1 MPLYLFKREKV
12 CVGGGVGVH
21 IVVEV
26 ITLTADTASVLL
38 L

>member
-1 MPLYLFKREKV
+1 MY
-12 CVGGGVGVH
+12 GGGGGGGGVH